1 MREIKF
7 DQTIKLL
14 IIDHTQNDAEL
25 MVSYLRNSGH
35 ATRAEYVDTPDK
47 FSELI
52 RSTHWDLLI
61 ARRETENIPYNQAI
75 DEILK
80 QDKDIPCIV
89 TCDEYNAEHV
99 VECIANGAAGIA
111 KRDDADHL
119 LPIVR
124 KELLNL
130 AHRRELRST
139 LINLKEAE
147 KRCNLLLANSKDAI
161 AYVHEGMHIYSNDA
175 YMTLFG
181 YDDPDE
187 LACIPIID
195 LVASNDQ
202 DRFKQFLKDYRVDST
217 QPEFTCLANRSD
229 ESDIKVIMDFTDAT
243 YDNEHCTQI
252 VIRPDQDNEQLE
264 AKLKEISNQD
274 LLTGLYNRNY
284 LNDQLEAACSRAIQ
298 HEKPSAFMYIE
309 LDNFTPGE
317 LGASVSDLDII
328 LTDIAQLILEHQGEQ
343 GICTRIGDD
352 DYGVLLHQSDLDQ
365 AQKSAEALRHTI
377 EDHLSEVSS
386 RTVQVTATICIVPIN
401 ETTTSASEILTRASE
416 TVIKAREANNAKGNS
431 VRLYVPEKP
440 KLSGESAMAE
450 ELKNAIEENR
460 LKVMFQ
466 PIISLRGDSREIYEA
481 LIRMIDE
488 DGKEIE
494 PSEFLKAA
502 NLHGMSLAMDKWVII
517 NSIKLLS
524 AHLAKGHNTV
534 LFINITAASLLEP
547 TLPAWISKALRAA
560 RLPSDSIVFQIS
572 EEHAITHLK
581 QAKDF
586 TQKLAEL
593 KCKASLCH
601 FGGATNPYNTLKHLT
616 LEYIKIDGSYTSQME
631 SSEDG
636 FEVLT
641 DMINTIQSQGKMSI
655 IPMIESASTLAQL
668 WQTGVNYIQGY
679 FLQAPSDAMNYD
691 FGGDI

>member
-1 MREIKF
+1 MRDIKF

-14 IIDHTQNDAEL
+14 IIDHSQNDAEL

-35 ATRAEYVDTPDK
+35 ATRAEYVDSLDG

-52 RSTHWDLLI
+52 NSGHWDILI
-61 ARRETENIPYNQAI
+61 ARNEAQNLTYTDAI

-80 QDKDIPCIV
+80 QDKDIPCVV
-89 TCDEYNAEHV
+89 TCDDFNAEAV
-99 VECIANGAAGIA
+99 VQSLINGASAVTS
-111 KRDDADHL
+111 RDDPDHL
-119 LPIVR
+119 LPTIR
-124 KELLNL
+124 KELLSL

-175 YMTLFG
+175 YMALFG

-195 LVASNDQ
+195 LVASSDQ
-202 DRFKQFLKDYRVDST
+202 EDFKKFLKDYRLDT
-217 QPEFTCLANRSD
+217 TNKDFTCLANRADDSD
-229 ESDIKVIMDFTDAT
+229 VKIIMEFTDAT
-243 YDNEHCTQI
+243 YDNEHCTQV
-252 VIRPDQDNEQLE
+252 VIRPDQDNEKLE
-264 AKLKEISNQD
+264 AKLKEISSQD
-274 LLTGLYNRNY
+274 LLTGLYNRSY

-298 HEKPSAFMYIE
+298 HDKPSTFMYIE
-309 LDNFTPGE
+309 LDKFTPGE
-317 LGASVSDLDII
+317 IGAGVSDLDII
-328 LTDIAQLILEHQGEQ
+328 LTDIAQVILNHQNESGL
-343 GICTRIGDD
+343 CTRIGDD
-352 DYGVLLHQSDLDQ
+352 DFGILLNNSDIDAAQSN
-365 AQKSAEALRHTI
+365 AEKLRQTI

-386 RTVQVTATICIVPIN
+386 RTIQVTSTICIVPIN
-401 ETTTSASEILTRASE
+401 ETTTSASEVLTRATE
-416 TVIKAREANNAKGNS
+416 TVIKAREENDNVGNC
-431 VRLYVPEKP
+431 VRLYIPEKP
-440 KLSGESAMAE
+440 KVSGETAMAQ
-450 ELKNAIEENR
+450 ELKRAIEENR

-488 DGKEIE
+488 DGQEVE
-494 PSEFLKAA
+494 PSDFLKAA

-560 RLPSDSIVFQIS
+560 RLPSDAIVFQIS
-572 EEHAITHLK
+572 EEDAVTHLK
-581 QAKDF
+581 QAKEF

-593 KCKASLCH
+593 KCKSSLCH

-616 LEYIKIDGSYTSQME
+616 LEYIKVDGSYTSQME
-631 SSEDG
+631 NTEDG
-636 FEVLT
+636 FEILT

-655 IPMIESASTLAQL
+655 IPMIESASSLAQL